1 MTQIPYS
8 SKKRRKMKKAKQI
21 FHKYFSAIKNN
32 KRKLRGLWKE
42 YKSYNPG
49 NAAVNLS
56 VNNSELVARKI
67 KLESLP
73 VVVNFGTTSK
83 CNMNPPCVMCLR
95 NKEAQNTELSWRALL
110 RAGYLADSASTL
122 ILHGVGEPLIYP
134 RLFDIAKL
142 ASPGAMTRITTNGL
156 LIDRY
161 VKEICDHITKISI
174 SIDAATP
181 HTYKK
186 IRHKELDKVKQGI
199 RKIVALKT
207 ERGQS
212 APHID
217 ISMCLMRSN
226 VSEASRFV
234 EMGKELRVD
243 SVHFYHMNEGPEYDW
258 QAGWFDYRKEHCH
271 LAPDE
276 HDREIIAALKRAKDL
291 DVPVVFYG
299 VSLFNSRFEFS
310 FADNPSEPPIP
321 ANVPVCI
328 MPWRYVQINSDGTM
342 MNCCYQTGAIGSLE
356 EASFGELWNG
366 ECQKAIREGIISGKF
381 HEFCKNAQCPVQGR
395 L

>member
-1 MTQIPYS
+1 MQ
-8 SKKRRKMKKAKQI
+8 KAKKI
-21 FHKYFSAIKNN
+21 FRKYFEAVKNS
-32 KRKLRGLWKE
+32 KRKLRGLWEE

-49 NAAVNLS
+49 KAAVNLS

-67 KLESLP
+67 QLESLP

-95 NKEAQNTELSWRALL
+95 NKEAQNTDLSWRVLL

-122 ILHGVGEPLIYP
+122 ILHGVGEPLLYP
-134 RLFDIAKL
+134 RLFDVARL
-142 ASPGAMTRITTNGL
+142 SSPGAMTRITTNGL

-161 VKEICDHITKISI
+161 VEEICDHITKISI

-186 IRHKELDKVKQGI
+186 IRHNDLDKVKRGI
-199 RKIVALKT
+199 TEIVAVKKKK
-207 ERGQS
+207 GQS
-212 APHID
+212 TPHID

-226 VSEASRFV
+226 VSEAAKFV
-234 EMGKELRVD
+234 EMGAELQVD
-243 SVHFYHMNEGPEYDW
+243 SVHFYHMNEGPEYEWRTD
-258 QAGWFDYRKEHCH
+258 WFDYGKEHCR

-276 HDREIIAALKRAKDL
+276 HDEEIIAALKRAKDL

-299 VSLFNSRFEFS
+299 VPLFNRTFEFS

-321 ANVPVCI
+321 ENVPACI

-356 EASFGELWNG
+356 ESSFAELWNG
-366 ECQKAIREGIISGKF
+366 RCQKAIREGIISGDF
-381 HEFCKNAQCPVQGR
+381 HEFCKKAQCPVMGR

>member
-1 MTQIPYS
+1 MKN
-8 SKKRRKMKKAKQI
+8 SKK
-21 FHKYFSAIKNN
+21 
-32 KRKLRGLWKE
+32 KLRGLWEE

-49 NAAVNLS
+49 KAAVNLS
-56 VNNSELVARKI
+56 VNNSELVAGKI
-67 KLESLP
+67 QLESLP

-95 NKEAQNTELSWRALL
+95 NKEVQDTDLSWQVLL

-122 ILHGVGEPLIYP
+122 ILHGVGEPLLYP

-142 ASPGAMTRITTNGL
+142 ASPGAMRRITTNGL

-161 VKEICDHITKISI
+161 VKEICEHITKISI

-186 IRHKELDKVKQGI
+186 IRHNDLATVKRGI
-199 RKIVALKT
+199 AEIVAVK
-207 ERGQS
+207 EKRGQS
-212 APHID
+212 TPQID

-226 VSEASRFV
+226 VSEAEKFV
-234 EMGKELRVD
+234 EMGAELQVD

-258 QAGWFDYRKEHCH
+258 RTGWFDYSKEHCH

-299 VSLFNSRFEFS
+299 VPLFNSHFEFP

-321 ANVPVCI
+321 EDVPVCI
-328 MPWRYVQINSDGTM
+328 MPWRYIQINSDGSL
-342 MNCCYQTGAIGSLE
+342 MNCCYQTGSIGSLE
-356 EASFGELWNG
+356 KASFAELWNG
-366 ECQKAIREGIISGKF
+366 KCQKAIRQGIVSGEF
-381 HEFCKNAQCPVQGR
+381 HEFCKNAQCPARGR